1 MAEHPY
7 TQKHIGV
14 GEQNLYQPPV
24 LLISSEDEKKGD
36 VERAQGQWGWT
47 GKACSLDNQ
56 VTPYLGQPFIGILDI
71 SSLGLLVLRTN
82 YLNLQ
87 LKL

>member
-1 MAEHPY
+1 M
-7 TQKHIGV
+7 V
-14 GEQNLYQPPV
+14 
-24 LLISSEDEKKGD
+24 ISSEEEKKGD
-36 VERAQGQWGWT
+36 VERAQGQWGWA
-47 GKACSLDNQ
+47 GKACSLNNQ
-56 VTPYLGQPFIGILDI
+56 VTPYLGQPFIGKLDI